1 MLTIPLYTF
10 LFLYLIFLVI
20 FVAFAIINF
29 YHIITTASFTL
40 ASFIITFFTFTLTVL
55 TLYFT
60 WQVIST
66 ANWQTDVLLF
76 NTEWLTGS
84 VIF

>member
-1 MLTIPLYTF
+1 M
-10 LFLYLIFLVI
+10 
-20 FVAFAIINF
+20 AFAIMNF
-29 YHIITTASFTL
+29 YHIIMTASFTL
-40 ASFIITFFTFTLTVL
+40 ASFIITFFTFTLTIL

-60 WQVIST
+60 WQVISM
-66 ANWQTDVLLF
+66 ANWQAEVLLF

>member
-29 YHIITTASFTL
+29 YHIVMTASFTL

-66 ANWQTDVLLF
+66 VNWQADVLLF

>member
-10 LFLYLIFLVI
+10 LFIYLVFLVV
-20 FVAFAIINF
+20 FVAFAIMNF
-29 YHIITTASFTL
+29 YHIVMTASFTL
-40 ASFIITFFTFTLTVL
+40 ASFIITFFIFTLTIL

-60 WQVIST
+60 WQVISMV
-66 ANWQTDVLLF
+66 NWQADVLLF